1 MLNKIII
8 TSLAQIKVPGGDVYH
23 SIKKNEDGYKGFGEA
38 YFSFIKKNAIKGW
51 KKHKDMSLN
60 LTVPVGKVLFVF
72 MDGNNN
78 FREEIIGEKFY
89 NRVTV
94 PPGLW
99 FGFKN
104 LSRSK
109 SLILNIADICHD
121 PKEVV
126 SCDLNKI
133 PYNWDSTI

>member
-1 MLNKIII
+1 M
-8 TSLAQIKVPGGDVYH
+8 T
-23 SIKKNEDGYKGFGEA
+23 
-38 YFSFIKKNAIKGW
+38 
-51 KKHKDMSLN
+51 LN
-60 LTVPVGKVLFVF
+60 LTVPIGKVLFVF

-109 SLILNIADICHD
+109 SLILI
-121 PKEVV
+121 
-126 SCDLNKI
+126 
-133 PYNWDSTI
+133 